1 VVVARG
7 ALGSGHA
14 GSVVGLLGGSLAG
27 LLVLAAVLWRMRIDD
42 VSEVAALVRR
52 R

>member
-1 VVVARG
+1 
-7 ALGSGHA
+7 
-14 GSVVGLLGGSLAG
+14 
-27 LLVLAAVLWRMRIDD
+27 VLAAVLWRMRVDD